1 MKRLLFV
8 LAACG
13 SKPEPP
19 APTNPVEP
27 VALSPDAAPP
37 APPAD
42 PEVWLR
48 GSTHVHAKASGDSK
62 TPLPEVIEW
71 YETRG
76 YDFLVLTDH
85 NQVSELDPALDTT
98 GKPFLRDPAKGLIV
112 IAGIEWTQNIN
123 GCTPPGDASTK
134 CRIHLNQLG
143 VLGRPRRK
151 LTEWRDPR
159 PRDRLAIYDT
169 ALAAGR
175 SFGGLLQVNH
185 PQWFWGMNEQLLV
198 DLATRGIVLYE
209 LWNKAFRTW
218 NPGDADH
225 PSTEALWD
233 AALARGATLWGVA
246 SDDAH
251 HYNDSG
257 KYPAGGAWVSV
268 KARRDP
274 QAILD
279 ALATG
284 RFYASTG
291 VTLAR
296 AEVERGEL
304 VVEIAAADSASS
316 ITFVA
321 NGRRTTVSGKTARH
335 RVPVTGYVRAVVE
348 RADGA
353 KAWTQPARSGRP

>member
-1 MKRLLFV
+1 MRRLLLA
-8 LAACG
+8 LAAC
-13 SKPEPP
+13 SSSTDQP
-19 APTNPVEP
+19 APATP
-27 VALSPDAAPP
+27 ASTPDATITSAPP
-37 APPAD
+37 ATPGPTTT
-42 PEVWLR
+42 EVWLR

-62 TPLPEVIEW
+62 TPLAEVIEW
-71 YETRG
+71 YEKRD
-76 YDFLVLTDH
+76 YDFIVLTDH
-85 NQVSELDPALDTT
+85 NQVSELDLALDTT
-98 GKPFLRDPAKGLIV
+98 GKPWLRDPSKGLIV

-123 GCTPPGDASTK
+123 GCTPVGDPNKK

-143 VLGRPRRK
+143 VRERPRRK
-151 LTEWRDPR
+151 ITGWRDPT

-175 SFGGLLQVNH
+175 SFGGILQVNH

-198 DLATRGIVLYE
+198 DLNKRGIVLYE
-209 LWNKAFRTW
+209 LWNKAFRQW

-251 HYNDSG
+251 HYNDTG

-268 KARRDP
+268 KSRRDP

-279 ALATG
+279 ALAAG

-291 VTLAR
+291 VALSR

-304 VVEIAAADSASS
+304 VVEIAATDPANS
-316 ITFVA
+316 ITFVD
-321 NGRRTTVSGKTARH
+321 NGNRTTVLGKTARH
-335 RVPVTGYVRAVVE
+335 PVPGSGYVRAVVE
-348 RADGA
+348 RDGA
-353 KAWTQPARSGRP
+353 KAWTQPARR